1 MEKLFTQQ
9 LAQAR
14 LPSGE
19 VDLDRLGSLVTRTYA
34 DAERDRQ
41 RHEQSI
47 ARMIDEVDRLN
58 RGLEKV
64 IEQRTA
70 ELRAREAEL
79 EAQNFRFDATINNMS
94 QGLLMFDPQA
104 RLVICNKR
112 YLEMYD
118 LSSDHAYPGAPL
130 SDMLRQ
136 RAAMG
141 TFAGDPDQYVAFL
154 LDSLAKGKNVTRVME
169 LPDGRTIAVL
179 NHPMSDGGWVATHED
194 ITERR
199 RAEEQIA
206 HMARHDAL
214 TGLPNRILLTERL
227 GGALTAAASRNE
239 MLAVLYLD
247 LDHFKG
253 VNDTLG
259 HSVGDELLKAIAERL
274 RTCIDETDTV
284 ARLGG
289 DEFAIIQTN
298 LESPSEAAM
307 LARLICDAIKE
318 PYDLGGHVVIADTSI
333 GIAIGPN
340 DGSHVDA
347 LLKNADMA
355 LYGAKADGRGTY
367 RFFEAE
373 MDARVKARRAMELA
387 LRHALEAGEFELHYQ
402 PLLDLER
409 DCVTCCEALLR
420 WRHPERGMIPPS
432 EFIPVAEEIGLIV
445 PLGEWV
451 LRQACLDAATWPEQV
466 KVAVNLSPRQLINQS
481 LLPVA
486 INALMASGL
495 APSRLELEIT
505 EAVLLHN
512 TDATMAPL
520 HRLRELGVRISMD
533 DFGTGYSSLS
543 YLRSFPFDKI
553 KIDRCFIAGLPD
565 AEDSVAIVRAVTDL
579 ARSLQ
584 MTTTAEGVETQQQ
597 LEQVRL
603 LGCTE
608 IQGFVFGGARAASEI
623 LEFLTPDRAI
633 ARRA

>member
-1 MEKLFTQQ
+1 
-9 LAQAR
+9 
-14 LPSGE
+14 
-19 VDLDRLGSLVTRTYA
+19 
-34 DAERDRQ
+34 
-41 RHEQSI
+41 
-47 ARMIDEVDRLN
+47 
-58 RGLEKV
+58 
-64 IEQRTA
+64 
-70 ELRAREAEL
+70 
-79 EAQNFRFDATINNMS
+79 
-94 QGLLMFDPQA
+94 
-104 RLVICNKR
+104 
-112 YLEMYD
+112 
-118 LSSDHAYPGAPL
+118 
-130 SDMLRQ
+130 
-136 RAAMG
+136 
-141 TFAGDPDQYVAFL
+141 
-154 LDSLAKGKNVTRVME
+154 
-169 LPDGRTIAVL
+169 
-179 NHPMSDGGWVATHED
+179 
-194 ITERR
+194 
-199 RAEEQIA
+199 
-206 HMARHDAL
+206 
-214 TGLPNRILLTERL
+214 
-227 GGALTAAASRNE
+227 

-274 RTCIDETDTV
+274 RTCINETDTV

-298 LESPSEAAM
+298 LESASEAAM

-373 MDARVKARRAMELA
+373 MDARVKTRRAMELA

-420 WRHPERGMIPPS
+420 WRHPEHGMIPPS

-451 LRQACLDAATWPEQV
+451 LGQACLDAATWPGHV
-466 KVAVNLSPRQLINQS
+466 RVAVNLSPRQLINQS

-553 KIDRCFIAGLPD
+553 KIDRCFINGLPD

-608 IQGFVFGGARAASEI
+608 IQGFIFGGPRAANEI